1 MRGLELPSQ
10 LLAVYMLLHL
20 RYIGLVF
27 SSPIFTSTMPPT
39 PFRYLFVVMLT
50 VCSVGIIKT
59 EEIPMIYFDEVIF
72 IAAVCIRELLIG
84 VALGFISALP
94 LYALRVAGEQ
104 TGTTIG
110 FSMAQVMDPST
121 QSETSI
127 LGQLNF
133 FVAMWFYFRWNGHLL
148 MIQALVETLKLVPPG
163 QISLFPSGDLQL
175 GTWLQS
181 LFVLAMR
188 MVIPFYCA
196 LVLSDV
202 GLGFL
207 ARTVPQM
214 NIFVVGLPVKVM
226 LGFMVLAAVIPLMMD
241 LIYNNFEHWIE
252 FALSVL
258 RMWRPLNG

>member
-1 MRGLELPSQ
+1 MRGLELHSQ
-10 LLAVYMLLHL
+10 LLAVYLLVHL
-20 RYIGLVF
+20 RYVGMMF
-27 SSPIFTSTMPPT
+27 SSPVFTTPLTPV
-39 PFRYLFVVMLT
+39 PFRYIFSVALT
-50 VCSVGIIKT
+50 ACSIGIIET
-59 EEIPMIYFDEVIF
+59 ESIPMTYFDEILF
-72 IAAVCIRELLIG
+72 IGILCLRELVIG

-94 LYALRVAGEQ
+94 LFALRVAGEQ

-121 QSETSI
+121 QQETSI
-127 LGQLNF
+127 LGQLHF
-133 FVAMWFYFRWNGHLL
+133 LTAMWFYFRWNGHLL
-148 MIQALVETLKLVPPG
+148 MVQALIETLKLVPVG
-163 QISLFPSGDLQL
+163 QLSLFPSGDLQL
-175 GTWLQS
+175 GQWLQT

-196 LVLSDV
+196 LVLSDI

-226 LGFMVLAAVIPLMMD
+226 LGFMVLAAVMPLIMNVV
-241 LIYNNFEHWIE
+241 YTQFEHWLE

-258 RMWRPLNG
+258 RLWRP